1 MTPDDP
7 GQHRQRPWNSGLQP
21 ERTSLAWQRVN
32 LAGLAATLVS
42 ARMLIE
48 THATLGYIV
57 AVVGATTA
65 AALTVAH
72 SRRLRR
78 TNQAL
83 FDVSPLPDGRVHV
96 LALAMLVLVAVV
108 GLIFVLTDSA

>member
-1 MTPDDP
+1 MAPDAD
-7 GQHRQRPWNSGLQP
+7 QHRPATGGLQP

-32 LAGLAATLVS
+32 LAGFAAIIVS
-42 ARMLIE
+42 TRLLIQ
-48 THATLGYIV
+48 THPTLGYIL

-78 TNQAL
+78 TNRAL
-83 FDVSPLPDGRVHV
+83 ADSSPLPDGRAHL

-108 GLIFVLTDSA
+108 SLIFVVTDTT